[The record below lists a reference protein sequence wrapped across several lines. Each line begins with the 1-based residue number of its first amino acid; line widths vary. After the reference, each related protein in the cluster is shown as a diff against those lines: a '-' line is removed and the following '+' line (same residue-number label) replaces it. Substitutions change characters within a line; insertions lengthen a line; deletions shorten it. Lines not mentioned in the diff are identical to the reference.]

1 MKKEIE
7 ISGIVCHF
15 KSSAA
20 IPRIYRLKFH
30 RDIFVDMEKIRK
42 SMDVQQRLQKEKAEA
57 AKENGEEIDT
67 QDVGSTLPVE
77 SLELF
82 ENIAYLMHKHGDPSQ
97 PDSIE
102 DWLDQFDMFDI
113 YTILPE
119 ILMMWNI
126 ETEQMSQAK
135 KKTARLTG
143 K

>member
-1 MKKEIE
+1 MKKDIE

-20 IPRIYRLKFH
+20 IPRIYRLKFR

-42 SMDVQQRLQKEKAEA
+42 SINVQQRLQKERAEA
-57 AKENGEEIDT
+57 AKAEGKDIEPEET
-67 QDVGSTLPVE
+67 GSSLPFE
-77 SLELF
+77 ALEMF

-97 PDSIE
+97 PDNID

-113 YTILPE
+113 YKVFPE
-119 ILMMWNI
+119 ILSMWAV

-135 KKTARLTG
+135 KKIA